1 MTELDEE
8 TGKID
13 GKLYQQFMWGL
24 LTKESELRGRRIAW
38 FGTLQGFLWLSL
50 AAILD
55 NEWSATHGFW
65 LIMIV
70 AALGLAVSLAILC
83 AGTAI
88 PKIRNALKSAKEN
101 DFVNFQYVQVLQE
114 TNAWFEQTVVESLGQ
129 HQGLKSALKFYFV

>member
-1 MTELDEE
+1 
-8 TGKID
+8 
-13 GKLYQQFMWGL
+13 
-24 LTKESELRGRRIAW
+24 
-38 FGTLQGFLWLSL
+38 
-50 AAILD
+50 
-55 NEWSATHGFW
+55 
-65 LIMIV
+65 MIV